1 MGGGTGCGA
10 GCGTFGRW
18 LSRRSSVVRSAE
30 TFANCSDIEAKF
42 AESRETTA
50 SCGAVIAPSSQRT
63 RARRMSRTTRIGLFV
78 QPVFDGVARQLD
90 AVGDLQLAERR
101 LNVVFDSTVT
111 ERQPRGDL
119 LGGQALGDVAQNL
132 GFALGQARRR
142 TRVGSLRN
150 PPVLAKHQPRQARG
164 EHRTALSRR
173 SHG

>member
-1 MGGGTGCGA
+1 MYMGGATGCGA

-18 LSRRSSVVRSAE
+18 LSRRSSSVRSAE
-30 TFANCSDIEAKF
+30 TFANCADIEAKF

-63 RARRMSRTTRIGLFV
+63 DARRMSRTTRMRLFV

-101 LNVVFDSTVT
+101 LNMVLDGAVT
-111 ERQPRGDL
+111 ERQARGNL
-119 LGGQALGDVAQNL
+119 LGGQALGDVPQYL

-142 TRVGSLRN
+142 IRVGSLRD
-150 PPVLAKHQPRQARG
+150 
-164 EHRTALSRR
+164 
-173 SHG
+173 

>member
-63 RARRMSRTTRIGLFV
+63 GARRMSRTTRIGLFV
-78 QPVFDGVARQLD
+78 QPVFDGVARQRD

-101 LNVVFDSTVT
+101 LNVVLHRAVAQG
-111 ERQPRGDL
+111 QPGGYL
-119 LGGQALGDVAQNL
+119 FGGQALGDMTEDL
-132 GFALGQARRR
+132 GFAFGQTGR
-142 TRVGSLRN
+142 
-150 PPVLAKHQPRQARG
+150 
-164 EHRTALSRR
+164 
-173 SHG
+173 